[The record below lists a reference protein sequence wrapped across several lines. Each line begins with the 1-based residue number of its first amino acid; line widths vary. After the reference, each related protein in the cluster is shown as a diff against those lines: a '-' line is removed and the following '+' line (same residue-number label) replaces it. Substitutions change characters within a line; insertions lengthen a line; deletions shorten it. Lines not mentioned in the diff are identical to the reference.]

1 METITQRAAAAL
13 RRLRAASEPATP
25 LNPGGDPAHDLVR
38 RIEHLEARPAPVTHD
53 PDLAQLAAEARYH
66 RQRYDLY
73 RAKMYALRP
82 STQRRLRE
90 LHRASEKAET
100 RLAAATKA
108 TRGPDSITRHPEPGS
123 S

>member
-1 METITQRAAAAL
+1 MRIGEPDQRETVTD
-13 RRLRAASEPATP
+13 
-25 LNPGGDPAHDLVR
+25 DPV
-38 RIEHLEARPAPVTHD
+38 LE
-53 PDLAQLAAEARYH
+53 QLAAEARYH

-90 LHRASEKAET
+90 LQRASETAET

-108 TRGPDSITRHPEPGS
+108 TRGPDSTTRHIEPGS

>member
-1 METITQRAAAAL
+1 M
-13 RRLRAASEPATP
+13 
-25 LNPGGDPAHDLVR
+25 NHDRV
-38 RIEHLEARPAPVTHD
+38 LE
-53 PDLAQLAAEARYH
+53 QLAAEARYH

-90 LHRASEKAET
+90 LRRASEAAET
-100 RLAAATKA
+100 RLAAAKA
-108 TRGPDSITRHPEPGS
+108 TREPDSTSRQAEPRS